1 MNDSP
6 TTSATVRHA
15 YTAHYY
21 LEDCGGYETY
31 RAHGGK
37 RLDPRLDCMARLAG
51 YHRGR
56 GSPRL
61 LDLGCGRGEIARH
74 FAALGYRVD
83 AIDYSPDALR
93 LAEDCFAGEPKLRR
107 RVRLKCASVIDPRA
121 YRGRYDIVLASDLIE
136 HLAPTEVAQLYALI
150 RRHLKRDGVFIAH
163 TFPNLWYYRYGYP
176 RRRRCAAL
184 QGEDLPAEPRSHY
197 ELQMHI
203 NEQSPRIMLGQ
214 LRAAFEEVLLWA
226 GDHQEPAGSLKR
238 PFGKNGWRDAPS
250 LFAIAARH
258 AIDPRRVV
266 AVLQEPTAPPEP
278 SAVAANPPDATAPT
292 RAQRLVRRLRRLPFL
307 RPLLDGLYAF
317 IRLPFLHQEV
327 QSLRAALENQ
337 REQAPAA
344 RQPLQARGDVLQP
357 PPDLGTWYQDFENH
371 FRGSPQV
378 IRERLQVYLPELD
391 ASPVSVQAPLL
402 DLGCGRG
409 DWLALLRDA
418 GYPARGVDT
427 NPAALAQA
435 RQQGLEVEQADV
447 IDCLNAQPLGSLGA
461 VSALHLVEHLPFEHL
476 LRLLDAAWRALVPD
490 GLLIIETPNPENLS
504 VGACHFH
511 TDPTHHH
518 PLVPAVLEFTVAHR
532 GFTGTRILRLNPD
545 LPEHCLSGADALTMR
560 LNAYLHGPRD
570 YAVLAHQ
577 SRLNTGSPAYR
588 FPLAGLADGLNDN
601 GRVILDQLD
610 SEFLKSPDQED
621 RPMPA

>member
-1 MNDSP
+1 MSDNH
-6 TTSATVRHA
+6 TTSAAVRHA
-15 YTAHYY
+15 YTAEYY

-31 RAHGGK
+31 QAHGGK

-51 YHRGR
+51 YHGGR
-56 GSPRL
+56 GSLRL

-74 FAALGYRVD
+74 FAGLGYRVD

-93 LAEDCFAGEPKLRR
+93 LADACFAGEPRLRR
-107 RVRLKCASVIDPRA
+107 RVKLRCASVTDPRA

-136 HLAPTEVAQLYALI
+136 HLAPTEVAHIYALI
-150 RRHLKRDGVFIAH
+150 RRHLKRDGIFIAH

-176 RRRRCAAL
+176 RRRRCAAH
-184 QGEDLPAEPRSHY
+184 QGEDLPAEPRSPY
-197 ELQMHI
+197 ERQMHI

-226 GDHQEPAGSLKR
+226 GDHQEPAGSLER
-238 PFGKNGWRDAPS
+238 PFGKNDWRDAPS
-250 LFAIAARH
+250 LFAIAARQ

-266 AVLQEPTAPPEP
+266 AVLQEPTATLEP
-278 SAVAANPPDATAPT
+278 HAVAANPLDATTAPAPT
-292 RAQRLVRRLRRLPFL
+292 SAQRLVRRLRRLPFL

-317 IRLPFLHQEV
+317 IRLTSLHEEV

-337 REQAPAA
+337 REPVQADRQPFQAPV
-344 RQPLQARGDVLQP
+344 DVLQP

-371 FRGSPQV
+371 FRGSSQV
-378 IRERLQVYLPELD
+378 IRERLQVYLPYLD

-409 DWLALLRDA
+409 DWLALLRDV

-447 IDCLNAQPLGSLGA
+447 IDCLNAQPPSSLGA

-476 LRLLDAAWRALVPD
+476 LRLLDAALRALVPD

-532 GFTGTRILRLNPD
+532 GFAGSRILRLNPD
-545 LPEHCLSGADALTMR
+545 LPEHCLPGTDALTMR
-560 LNAYLHGPRD
+560 LNATLHGPRD
-570 YAVLAHQ
+570 YAVVACKAATH
-577 SRLNTGSPAYR
+577 SDSSAYR
-588 FPLAGLADGLNDN
+588 FPLASRAERLTDSGHVVLEQLA
-601 GRVILDQLD
+601 R
-610 SEFLKSPDQED
+610 
-621 RPMPA
+621 